1 MATSGNYRIAIWPRT
16 GGSAAVTTSTYAP
29 LPTTFSTQTFKIDV
43 PNVTGTANGYRVR
56 IEFDQVVGL
65 INSNN
70 VESTSYVVDIVSGAA
85 YTDEQARD
93 AIATALIGGESQS
106 DIDTTNR
113 DIGNSIELNVKPNV
127 LDFANMAK
135 DASDTTKLKEQA
147 AWQAGIGLK
156 NAIKYEQ
163 TTDRSLLIPNTGPV
177 TLHRV
182 DASEEMQV
190 FAETTDYV
198 IDHYLN

>member
-1 MATSGNYRIAIWPRT
+1 M
-16 GGSAAVTTSTYAP
+16 
-29 LPTTFSTQTFKIDV
+29 
-43 PNVTGTANGYRVR
+43 
-56 IEFDQVVGL
+56 GL
-65 INSNN
+65 ITSNN

-147 AWQAGIGLK
+147 AWQTGIGLK
-156 NAIKYEQ
+156 NAIKYTQ

-182 DASEEMQV
+182 DVSEEMQV

-198 IDHYLN
+198 IDHYLKLTIRKSGAGTAPVKVRLATIGGTNCLLYTSPSPRD